1 MHQDNTEDDTQTQST
16 ETSLAPRR
24 EWGYAPVSSEEI
36 GVLANALKSQSCCT
50 SPSEFYDCI
59 LQDGYWRGLSWKS
72 VAQAVY
78 VTGLML
84 RQEGW
89 SVPRGLWNCMIERA
103 MEQNDAGAKA
113 VKSGTELW
121 SVLSSGKARLRRQLE
136 KLKPYACRQCGCR
149 NETNQRRAAMYFG
162 ERVPYAEVYCSRC
175 SSEAEEEEEE
185 EEEEKEEEEEDE
197 DEGKEEEKE
206 DEEEEEEDEEEED
219 DIHFL
224 ISTAGGTVYDMFG
237 VVDMMRI
244 VKERRDISTLGTG
257 KIFSAGVPILAA
269 GTKGKRF
276 ITRNARIMMHR
287 CSAGNMGTTAD
298 IKATHDEVRLME
310 DQMVQIIAES
320 SELSVGEIHNMFSK
334 NTDEYFSAQEAI
346 EMGLVDKII

>member
-1 MHQDNTEDDTQTQST
+1 MIMFNNENTDTD
-16 ETSLAPRR
+16 P
-24 EWGYAPVSSEEI
+24 
-36 GVLANALKSQSCCT
+36 
-50 SPSEFYDCI
+50 
-59 LQDGYWRGLSWKS
+59 
-72 VAQAVY
+72 
-78 VTGLML
+78 
-84 RQEGW
+84 
-89 SVPRGLWNCMIERA
+89 
-103 MEQNDAGAKA
+103 
-113 VKSGTELW
+113 
-121 SVLSSGKARLRRQLE
+121 
-136 KLKPYACRQCGCR
+136 
-149 NETNQRRAAMYFG
+149 
-162 ERVPYAEVYCSRC
+162 
-175 SSEAEEEEEE
+175 EEEEISERQAAMLMAAALEQQDKAPNTIGLVGDLNEE
-185 EEEEKEEEEEDE
+185 SAQEIYHGLLQLNGGSIFPNPRKEDE
-197 DEGKEEEKE
+197 DEEE
-206 DEEEEEEDEEEED
+206 

-224 ISTAGGTVYDMFG
+224 ISTGGGTVYDMFG
-237 VVDMMRI
+237 VVDIMRI